1 MKMTRE
7 DKIKAFAMRLDGH
20 MFQEIA
26 DEFGVSR
33 QYIQQMLSDEAGGHK
48 KVAQCIFP
56 GIERW
61 MRENNCTAYML
72 NKKMGLWL
80 GRTSNFYM
88 RLNGKIQFTLDEI
101 KVLLDVTGM
110 TFDEAFC

>member
-7 DKIKAFAMRLDGH
+7 DKIKAFVMRLDGST
-20 MFQEIA
+20 FQEIA

-33 QYIQQMLSDEAGGHK
+33 QCIQQTLSDETTGHK
-48 KVAQCIFP
+48 KVAKCIYP
-56 GIERW
+56 GIEKW
-61 MRENNCTAYML
+61 MRENYCTAYML
-72 NKKMGLWL
+72 HKKMGLW
-80 GRTSNFYM
+80 GENTAPMYN
-88 RLNGKIQFTLDEI
+88 RLNGTTEFTLNDI

>member
-7 DKIKAFAMRLDGH
+7 DKIKAFAMRMDGH
-20 MFQEIA
+20 TFQEIA
-26 DEFGVSR
+26 DAFGVSR
-33 QYIQQMLSDEAGGHK
+33 QNIQQVLVFAGAGRART
-48 KVAQCIFP
+48 VQCIYP

-61 MRENNCTAYML
+61 MRENDCTAYML
-72 NKKMGLWL
+72 HKKMGLW
-80 GRTSNFYM
+80 GENAAPMYN
-88 RLNGKIQFTLDEI
+88 RLNGTTKFTLNDI